1 MTLQCRPTTFKGRH
15 WMFTFNIVYRLYFK
29 IMTTEETSLQLQ
41 AIIIVTK
48 TTIQLPLKSCAL
60 WVTLY
65 ILLKPVSRRQ
75 GFVSYFSTHIRS
87 VFFSSTFLLHRQFL
101 IQNQHGPCILCTY
114 IVSLMYYIFFYYS
127 YLTEINHHSS
137 DPLTFFCQFN
147 HRSIIDKYM

>member
-1 MTLQCRPTTFKGRH
+1 MTLQCRPTTFKRMFKR
-15 WMFTFNIVYRLYFK
+15 MFTFNIVYRLYFK

-48 TTIQLPLKSCAL
+48 TTIQLPLKSRA
-60 WVTLY
+60 LY

>member
-1 MTLQCRPTTFKGRH
+1 MTLQCRPTTFKRMFKR
-15 WMFTFNIVYRLYFK
+15 MFTFNIVYRLYFK

-48 TTIQLPLKSCAL
+48 TTVQLPLKSRAL

-101 IQNQHGPCILCTY
+101 IQNQHGPCILFTY
-114 IVSLMYYIFFYYS
+114 IVSLMY
-127 YLTEINHHSS
+127 TINYTVCKSLHCMYRNRYC
-137 DPLTFFCQFN
+137 LFLL
-147 HRSIIDKYM
+147 